1 MGILFAQRL
10 RELRKEY
17 DLTQKQLADK
27 LETTQ
32 RNISYMEVGK
42 VEPDLL
48 TLWKVADFF
57 DTSVDYLLGRKDF

>member
-1 MGILFAQRL
+1 MKILFAQRL
-10 RELRKEY
+10 RQLRKEY

-57 DTSVDYLLGRKDF
+57 DVSIDDLIGRKDF

>member
-1 MGILFAQRL
+1 MEILFAQRL